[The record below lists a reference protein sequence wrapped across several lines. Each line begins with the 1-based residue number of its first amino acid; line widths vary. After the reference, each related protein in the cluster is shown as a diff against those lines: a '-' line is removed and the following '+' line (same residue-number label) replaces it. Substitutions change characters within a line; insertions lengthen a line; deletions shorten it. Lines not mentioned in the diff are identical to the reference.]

1 VSSRAN
7 GANATATGAD
17 SNANGAAATGA
28 NAIAIGN
35 GSVATGSIAVGNL
48 ASAANGGAAFGDNSV
63 ATGSLASAIG
73 PGAQATFA
81 NSTALGAGAVTNRAN
96 QVMIGTANATYTAP
110 GITSAASLAAQSGST
125 YFVTSD
131 LNGNLAVSSM
141 SPANIV
147 NSITSLEGNVATL
160 QTQVASLQGQI
171 THNLTEA
178 RRGIA
183 AAVATPSAPMPF
195 APGRTTWQMR
205 GSSFLNEYGFGF
217 AFAHRLNTGI
227 PLSIV
232 GGYGNGGGSE
242 HTGYVG
248 LGGEF

>member
-1 VSSRAN
+1 V
-7 GANATATGAD
+7 ATAAGAVAIGQT
-17 SNANGAAATGA
+17 SQATGA

-35 GSVATGSIAVGNL
+35 GSVATGSIAVGNV

-63 ATGSLASAIG
+63 ATGSLATAIG

-81 NSTALGAGAVTNRAN
+81 GSTALGAGAVTNRAN

-147 NSITSLEGNVATL
+147 NSITTLEGSVSALQGSVAAL
-160 QTQVASLQGQI
+160 QADVASLHTDVAKAFEG
-171 THNLTEA
+171 T
-178 RRGIA
+178 
-183 AAVATPSAPMPF
+183 AVAIALGGGYLPDNKRF
-195 APGRTTWQMR
+195 AISTNWGTFR
-205 GSSFLNEYGFGF
+205 GENAASVVAHLRVNDFMVVNGGF
-217 AFAHRLNTGI
+217 ASGFQHGGMGGRVGATFAW
-227 PLSIV
+227 
-232 GGYGNGGGSE
+232 
-242 HTGYVG
+242 
-248 LGGEF
+248 